1 MDGEINTAKIG
12 PISEKP
18 ETGESLNYTL
28 PSLHRTR
35 RTGNAVS
42 FRSEFKS
49 LVSLEQNKTKY
60 VSPNSKTY
68 SVQKGDTLSHIAVA
82 LLKESK
88 AQITSKSIANA
99 VVTLSKV
106 NKIKDPNLIFPG
118 QKISYDAQAFK
129 DLKTDKAQI
138 QPLKVVKE
146 LQSKKESAT
155 KFSPELSDSKSY
167 LKLKEIKT
175 VENKSFGKKSAELAS
190 TVSESPKF
198 DVRDPSVGTFTQ
210 RKERLNPLDPTK
222 IVDSNIRAP
231 ASLFLQ
237 KTLERATS
245 KGYIKPE
252 ELNEVNT
259 KIKVMAE
266 SFNFQPDD
274 FAKVVLMES
283 DGFNP
288 RASNGSCHGIIQFC
302 DGKDRGAAS
311 IGLSDQAEKILE
323 LSVIDQ
329 LDLVAQYFEDT
340 ELRSYGPAS
349 IDDLYLTVLSPAA
362 RFVANKNV
370 PLPISGK
377 QAKVLYV
384 GGSVDAPITRSSI
397 INGLSKHAWEKLSGF
412 LSSTENQD
420 RNFSEKPLAF
430 SSSEILKKRY

>member
-1 MDGEINTAKIG
+1 MDGKIITAKIG
-12 PISEKP
+12 PTSEKP

-49 LVSLEQNKTKY
+49 LVSLEQNKTKS
-60 VSPNSKTY
+60 VSLKSRTY
-68 SVQKGDTLSHIAVA
+68 NVQKGDTLSHIAVA

-88 AQITSKSIANA
+88 AQITSKSIADA

-118 QKISYDAQAFK
+118 QKISYDAQVFQG
-129 DLKTDKAQI
+129 LKTDNSQV
-138 QPLKVVKE
+138 QPFKVVKE
-146 LQSKKESAT
+146 LQPKGESVT
-155 KFSPELSDSKSY
+155 KYSPELSDNKSY
-167 LKLKEIKT
+167 LKPEEIKT
-175 VENKSFGKKSAELAS
+175 LDNKGFGKKSSELAS
-190 TVSESPKF
+190 TVSESLKF
-198 DVRDPSVGTFTQ
+198 DVRDPSIGTFTQ
-210 RKERLNPLDPTK
+210 RKKHLNPLESTK
-222 IVDSNIRAP
+222 IDDSIIRAP

-252 ELNEVNT
+252 ELNEINT

-377 QAKVLYV
+377 QAKVLHV

-397 INGLSKHAWEKLSGF
+397 INGLSKHAWAKLSGF

>member
-12 PISEKP
+12 PTSEKP

-49 LVSLEQNKTKY
+49 LVSLEQNKTQY
-60 VSPNSKTY
+60 MSPNTRTY

-82 LLKESK
+82 LLKETK
-88 AQITSKSIANA
+88 AQITPKSIANA

-118 QKISYDAQAFK
+118 QKISYDAQVVQG
-129 DLKTDKAQI
+129 LKTYKSQI
-138 QPLKVVKE
+138 QQFKVVKE
-146 LQSKKESAT
+146 LQSKEESVT
-155 KFSPELSDSKSY
+155 KYSAELSNKKIN
-167 LKLKEIKT
+167 LKLKEIT
-175 VENKSFGKKSAELAS
+175 TLENKNLGKKASELAS
-190 TVSESPKF
+190 IISASPSF
-198 DVRDPSVGTFTQ
+198 DVRDPRINTFTQ
-210 RKERLNPLDPTK
+210 RSERSNPLESSKP
-222 IVDSNIRAP
+222 VDSIIRAP

-274 FAKVVLMES
+274 FAKVALMES

-288 RASNGSCHGIIQFC
+288 KASNGSCHGIIQFC
-302 DGKDRGAAS
+302 EGKNRGAAS

-323 LSVIDQ
+323 LSVVDQ

-377 QAKVLYV
+377 QAKVLHV